1 MPRNRLLLAA
11 LLGLATACSKA
22 PPAPQQA
29 AAIAGIEST
38 APAAEIEITRRVTD
52 AAEILTLDEEAALD
66 SRLVALESVKGHQFA
81 IVTLPS
87 LGGADIADVARDLGN
102 RAGIGRAKYDDGV
115 VLLVAPNERQV
126 RIAVGYGLE
135 SRLTDAVSQ
144 EIIDKDM
151 LPHFREGR
159 LHAGISAGTDA
170 IIRKLTAPPEAVLPP
185 KADAAA
191 AAAPT
196 PIPSK
201 DIAHAG

>member
-1 MPRNRLLLAA
+1 MPRNRLLLAT
-11 LLGLATACSKA
+11 LLGLAGACSKA

-29 AAIAGIEST
+29 VAIPGGEST

-52 AAEILTLDEEAALD
+52 AAEILTEEEEAAL
-66 SRLVALESVKGHQFA
+66 STRLAALEAEKGHQFVV
-81 IVTLPS
+81 VTLPS

-102 RAGIGRAKYDDGV
+102 REGIGRAKYDDGV

-135 SRLTDAVSQ
+135 CHLTDAVSQ
-144 EIIDKDM
+144 EIIDKEM

-159 LHAGISAGTDA
+159 LHEGISAGVDA
-170 IIRKLTAPPEAVLPP
+170 IIHKLTVPEKLPEAG
-185 KADAAA
+185 AASN
-191 AAAPT
+191 PT
-196 PIPSK
+196 PSK